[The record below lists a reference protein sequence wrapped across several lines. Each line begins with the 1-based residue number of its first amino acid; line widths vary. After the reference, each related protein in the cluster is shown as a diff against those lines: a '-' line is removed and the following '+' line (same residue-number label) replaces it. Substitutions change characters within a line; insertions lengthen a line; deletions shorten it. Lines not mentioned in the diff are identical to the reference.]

1 MFSEYFK
8 FSNYGWELPFHSYPL
23 SHIAWGFLIGA
34 ILVFGGYQLA
44 GTKGAVTLVL
54 GGLIVFALMNG
65 VLPL

>member
-8 FSNYGWELPFHSYPL
+8 LSNFNFDLPFLPYPL
-23 SHIAWGFLIGA
+23 SEIAWALFVGT
-34 ILVFGGYQLA
+34 ILVFGGYKLA

-65 VLPL
+65 ILPL